1 MTFKAVLEKKKNQSE
16 VQAKVFF
23 FFLSPLGNKNSFQ
36 KVKICTIY
44 SLSDNVKH

>member
-1 MTFKAVLEKKKNQSE
+1 MTFKAVLEKKNNLKS
-16 VQAKVFF
+16 KLMFFF

-36 KVKICTIY
+36 KIKICTIY

>member
-1 MTFKAVLEKKKNQSE
+1 MTFKAVLEKKKQSE
-16 VQAKVFF
+16 VQAKVFFF

>member
-1 MTFKAVLEKKKNQSE
+1 MTFKAVLEKKNNLKS
-16 VQAKVFF
+16 KLKFFFF